1 MPRIYLNAKE
11 KVEDCTSLS
20 VSSFRKSGAF
30 KNSHSG
36 TLSWGNESS
45 IAYTINVDRFT
56 SDFSDYS
63 TPYLKLNYSITNDQ
77 NQQKDINQTFYL
89 SKTFC
94 NFSGI
99 RYWFICKCGKRVG
112 ILYKPYFSDT
122 FACRHCFNLTY
133 ESRNLSGNLK
143 GIGKPLSI
151 PELDALRDGAKRIFY
166 NGKLTKKFIKFQK
179 RVDQFKTYHDT
190 WFKNF
195 HKRIA
200 KIKSK

>member
-20 VSSFRKSGAF
+20 VSSLRKSGAF

-36 TLSWGNESS
+36 TLSWGNGSS

-63 TPYLKLNYSITNDQ
+63 TPYLNLSYSITDDQ
-77 NQQKDINQTFYL
+77 QRDINQKFYL

-112 ILYKPYFSDT
+112 ILYKPSFSDT

-143 GIGKPLSI
+143 GIGKPLNI
-151 PELDALRDGAKRIFY
+151 PELDLLRGKAKRIFY
-166 NGKLTKKFIKFQK
+166 KGKMTKAFIKYQQK
-179 RVDQFKTYHDT
+179 LDQFKTYHDT
-190 WFKNF
+190 WLANF
-195 HKRIA
+195 NRSLK
-200 KIKSK
+200 KK